1 MKAVLVSA
9 LIILV
14 SAGGSYSQSAR
25 SFSAFRSG
33 NNVKLNWVLEGGNQC
48 SDISVERSTDGITF
62 EKVGQIAGICGLQEE
77 TFYSFTDRG
86 PFGSLKAYYRL
97 NFVSYYYS
105 DTIEV
110 KYPGYT
116 GKPLVYPNPAVSGT
130 TVFLNRQTGTKVDI
144 LIRNMKGEPVLS
156 QTGISQEEIY
166 ISKSALPAGIYFF
179 FILQSNTVLFT
190 EKLIFQ

>member
-1 MKAVLVSA
+1 
-9 LIILV
+9 
-14 SAGGSYSQSAR
+14 
-25 SFSAFRSG
+25 
-33 NNVKLNWVLEGGNQC
+33 
-48 SDISVERSTDGITF
+48 
-62 EKVGQIAGICGLQEE
+62 
-77 TFYSFTDRG
+77 
-86 PFGSLKAYYRL
+86 
-97 NFVSYYYS
+97 
-105 DTIEV
+105 
-110 KYPGYT
+110 
-116 GKPLVYPNPAVSGT
+116 VSGT